1 MDRWKAIRLPSA
13 NDSKVDPE
21 HTVLLKYLSNGRPAV
36 VALNRPQA
44 NNAIKTEDGVRV
56 TESLEKIAARTSVRA
71 VIVTGQRERSERRRQ
86 LQVSKQS

>member
-1 MDRWKAIRLPSA
+1 MDRWKAIRLPGA

-21 HTVLLKYLSNGRPAV
+21 HTVLLKYLSNGRPPV

-56 TESLEKIAARTSVRA
+56 TESGGR
-71 VIVTGQRERSERRRQ
+71 RERSERRRQ
-86 LQVSKQS
+86 LQVSKQG